1 VLVVLSVKGGNEHEV
16 GGKPKEER
24 ERGGGSM
31 KMKNEE
37 EC

>member
-24 ERGGGSM
+24 ER
-31 KMKNEE
+31 EVE
-37 EC
+37 AA